1 MFKLNLEQSLHD
13 TRSCESA
20 KPGGVCKRPALN
32 TSWSRSFHEQISR
45 GDHVNSTSL
54 ALSSSD
60 AQGLFQLGSLLL
72 YLNYINK
79 KKFRTLALQ
88 IDNYKAFFCHKVQI
102 LRRAVYENNFQ
113 SALLIIIWPEQIKS
127 FWVIITFP

>member
-1 MFKLNLEQSLHD
+1 M
-13 TRSCESA
+13 
-20 KPGGVCKRPALN
+20 
-32 TSWSRSFHEQISR
+32 
-45 GDHVNSTSL
+45 NSTSL

-88 IDNYKAFFCHKVQI
+88 IDNYKAFFCVIRCKY
-102 LRRAVYENNFQ
+102 YEEQ
-113 SALLIIIWPEQIKS
+113 STKTI
-127 FWVIITFP
+127 FRVRY

>member
-1 MFKLNLEQSLHD
+1 MTRGHASPRNLEEFVNVLHL
-13 TRSCESA
+13 TRRGHV
-20 KPGGVCKRPALN
+20 PF
-32 TSWSRSFHEQISR
+32 TSR

-88 IDNYKAFFCHKVQI
+88 IDNYKAFFCVIRCKY
-102 LRRAVYENNFQ
+102 YEEQ
-113 SALLIIIWPEQIKS
+113 STKTI
-127 FWVIITFP
+127 FRVRY